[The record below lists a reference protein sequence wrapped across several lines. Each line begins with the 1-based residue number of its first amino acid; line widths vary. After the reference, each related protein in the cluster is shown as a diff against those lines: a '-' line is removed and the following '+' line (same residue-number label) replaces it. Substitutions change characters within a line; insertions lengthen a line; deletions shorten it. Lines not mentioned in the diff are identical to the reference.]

1 MSSSLFDN
9 CWYDYEP
16 YPETDYIE
24 GAKNFGE
31 LKEGDI
37 LYCLNKNYE
46 VEELVIT
53 KPWHEAKGH
62 CYISCG
68 KKAINFGPSNCGNV
82 SCDAKRNSVC
92 YHDIGTLGTSRSVVL
107 EKAKECLMERESSIM
122 RDIEKFEAY
131 KEDVSRKIAKIEILQ
146 FIKEN

>member
-16 YPETDYIE
+16 YPETHYVE
-24 GAKNFGE
+24 GAKKFGE

-37 LYCLNKNYE
+37 LYCLKNDCE
-46 VEELVIT
+46 VEELVVSN
-53 KPWHEAKGH
+53 PWHETKGH

-107 EKAKECLMERESSIM
+107 EKKKKLLMNRVSSIM
-122 RDIEKFEAY
+122 RDIERLEVD
-131 KEDVSRKIAKIEILQ
+131 KEEITRKIAKIEILQ
-146 FIKEN
+146 CQIKK